1 MAHGLP
7 ALYEMPMREID
18 ISQVDVLFADGSYPI
33 EMLLYYRHGLASR
46 SVHEAVKF
54 LSWAFRPLFGE
65 YTRGVIR
72 FNGYSEQECI
82 TEECREGEFDAGA
95 THENLYEKYRR
106 SNPSSMKKLF
116 HIKILHYKNGTVLIP
131 KLNHLAGDGY
141 SYFYF
146 LSALAAVS
154 RGHRIPFRKH
164 LIRYLVMP
172 HHTRTRLRE
181 FTFRDDVPQPLP
193 DDRVYTIEI
202 EKIAKQD
209 VQTSIEEVT
218 SRHDLRISSNDILSA
233 MAVKK
238 AVQVQSNSFGEQVRL
253 SMPIDV
259 RRVILEYGRKFCGN
273 GIMLKAMTFE
283 TQKIV
288 DSSVE
293 DVAAAIRQSMPEVTR
308 ASFVDYLKE
317 LESTIA
323 EKRFD
328 RLKPFEPARGC
339 LVTNIS
345 RLPLDKLDFGTG
357 RPDLVF
363 PLTIEQNSVA
373 ILSENDNFV
382 LRFAFGQVPAV

>member
-1 MAHGLP
+1 
-7 ALYEMPMREID
+7 MPDID

-33 EMLLYYRHGLASR
+33 EMLLYYRNGLASR
-46 SVHEAVKF
+46 SVREALKF
-54 LSWAFRPLFGE
+54 LSQAFWPLFGE

-72 FNGYSEQECI
+72 FDGYSEQECVA
-82 TEECREGEFDAGA
+82 EERREGEFNSGA
-95 THENLYEKYRR
+95 THASLYEKYRR

-116 HIKILHYKNGTVLIP
+116 HIKILHYTNGTVLIP

-154 RGHRIPFRKH
+154 RGRKVPFRKH
-164 LIRYLVMP
+164 LIRYLIRP
-172 HHTRTRLRE
+172 HHGRTRPRE
-181 FTFRDDVPQPLP
+181 FSFREDVPKPLP
-193 DDRVYTIEI
+193 DDREYTIEF
-202 EKIAKQD
+202 EKISKQD
-209 VQTSIEEVT
+209 VQSSIAEVT
-218 SRHDLRISSNDILSA
+218 SKHDLRISSNDILSA
-233 MAVKK
+233 MALKK

-259 RRVILEYGRKFCGN
+259 RRVIPEYGRRYFGN
-273 GIMLKAMTFE
+273 GIMLKAMTLE
-283 TQKIV
+283 TLKV
-288 DSSVE
+288 SDSPVE
-293 DVAAAIRQSMPEVTR
+293 ETAAAIRRSMPAVTR
-308 ASFVDYLKE
+308 ESFLEYLKE
-317 LESTIA
+317 LETLVA
-323 EKRFD
+323 D
-328 RLKPFEPARGC
+328 RRYESLRPFEPEFGC

-382 LRFAFGQVPAV
+382 LRFAFSGK